1 MILNPIKVKNT
12 EFKNRVVMPPMCMY
26 SVFEKDGKATD
37 FHYVHYLS
45 RAVGGVGY
53 IIVESTA
60 VTPNGRITTEDL
72 GIWNDEQIEG
82 LKKIVDGVHAYGAKI
97 GLQINHAGRK
107 STVGNI
113 VSASSTPFSKQSETP
128 HALSI
133 AEIKEIAQAFGQS
146 ARRANAAGFDSLE
159 IHAAHGYLI
168 AQFISPVSNQRDDQ
182 YQDGALFLKNIID
195 EILKYWPKEK
205 ILQIRVSGYEHLDDG
220 ITPYDWSS
228 ILNNYK
234 SIIDII
240 NVSSGGIIPVD
251 VKEYP
256 GYQLPYAQI
265 IKEETGMLVIAGG
278 QLNDFSLANEA
289 IKNQTAD
296 FIYFGRKLLM
306 NPYFIYEQDETLLPK
321 QYARAT
327 QLKK

>member
-1 MILNPIKVKNT
+1 MILHSIKVKNT

-37 FHYVHYLS
+37 FHYIHYLS

-72 GIWNDEQIEG
+72 GLWEDSQIEG
-82 LKKIVDGVHAYGAKI
+82 LRKIVDGVHGYGAKI
-97 GLQINHAGRK
+97 GLQLNHAGRK

-113 VSASSTPFSKQSETP
+113 VSASSIPFNKQSETP
-128 HALSI
+128 HALNA
-133 AEIKEIAQAFGQS
+133 AEIKEVVESFGQS
-146 ARRANAAGFDSLE
+146 ARRANEAGFDSLE

-168 AQFISPVSNQRDDQ
+168 AQFISPISNQREDK
-182 YQDGALFLKNIID
+182 YQDGALFLKDIID
-195 EILKYWPKEK
+195 EVLKYWPKEK
-205 ILQIRVSGYEHLDDG
+205 ILQIRISGYEHLDDG
-220 ITPYDWSS
+220 ITPYDWAS

-234 SIIDII
+234 DVIDVV

-251 VKEYP
+251 VNEYP

-265 IKEETGMLVIAGG
+265 IKEETGMIVIAGG
-278 QLNDFSLANEA
+278 QLSDFSLANEVL
-289 IKNQTAD
+289 INQAAD
-296 FIYFGRKLLM
+296 FIYFGRKLLED
-306 NPYFIYEQDETLLPK
+306 PYFIYQYDKDLLPK
-321 QYARAT
+321 QYVRAK